1 MAKRRTFSPQF
12 KAELVIAVLTN
23 VKSQAEV
30 CREHQ
35 LKPQLLSRWKTQL
48 LENAHTIFDN
58 GEQSAAAQERI
69 NELEQVLGR
78 KTLELE
84 MEKKVSSTWH
94 SQLNR
99 NGRWSK

>member
-35 LKPQLLSRWKTQL
+35 IKPQLLSRWKTQL
-48 LENAHTIFDN
+48 LENAHTIFHN
-58 GEQSAAAQERI
+58 GEQTTAAQERI

-84 MEKKVSSTWH
+84 MAKKVSSSWH
-94 SQLNR
+94 SQLSR

>member
-1 MAKRRTFSPQF
+1 MAKRRKFTAEF

-35 LKPQLLSRWKTQL
+35 LKPQLFNRWKTQMR
-48 LENAHTIFDN
+48 ENAHLVFQN
-58 GEQSAAAQERI
+58 GEQQLAEAGRI
-69 NELEQVLGR
+69 SELEQVLGR

-84 MEKKVSSTWH
+84 MAKKVSSIWH
-94 SQLNR
+94 SQTNR
-99 NGRWSK
+99 NGR